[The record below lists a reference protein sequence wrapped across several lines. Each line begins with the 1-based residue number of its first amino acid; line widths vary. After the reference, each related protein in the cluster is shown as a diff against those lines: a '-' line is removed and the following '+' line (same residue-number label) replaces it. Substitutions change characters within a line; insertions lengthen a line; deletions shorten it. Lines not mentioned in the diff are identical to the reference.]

1 LVRAIERAEGPES
14 KRSLWVEPNGAIAR
28 LKCIG
33 GEVNMEPSAQ
43 QHMNPSWG
51 RFAAMIAT
59 STVIMF
65 FLMYQLVYSWDHA
78 LFSLTRLVSSLV
90 MGCVMAALMLA
101 FMWRMYRPAAT
112 KMAVLMVAVVGG
124 IALLAINRSQALI
137 GDVDFMKSMIPH
149 HSIAINN
156 ARRAD
161 IRDPRVRYLADRI
174 TRDQVKE
181 IAEMKLLISDIEAN
195 GRRANAPLPAG
206 PATLRPEGASEGQD
220 LLSGR
225 LLIKQPL

>member
-1 LVRAIERAEGPES
+1 
-14 KRSLWVEPNGAIAR
+14 
-28 LKCIG
+28 
-33 GEVNMEPSAQ
+33 MD
-43 QHMNPSWG
+43 QHRMMHMGWG

-65 FLMYQLVYSWDHA
+65 FLMYQLVYGWDHA

-90 MGCVMAALMLA
+90 MACVMTAVMLA
-101 FMWRMYRPAAT
+101 FMWRMYQPQVA
-112 KMAVLMVAVVGG
+112 KLAVLALAILGG
-124 IALLAINRSQALI
+124 VALLLVNRSQALV
-137 GDVDFMKSMIPH
+137 GDTTFMQAMIPH

-181 IAEMKLLISDIEAN
+181 IAEMKLLLADIAQH
-195 GRRANAPLPAG
+195 GRRGDAPLAAG
-206 PATLRPEGASEGQD
+206 PATLTAEGASEARD
-220 LLSGR
+220 LVSGK
-225 LLIKQPL
+225 LLEDEPL